1 MWAPCTFSS
10 AQTSRTPDKRVR
22 GRHYK
27 LHSMANVFGN
37 ASSGSESTSCCTS
50 CAQTKDKQH
59 VYISR
64 FAGMSSKDTDFTNDD
79 QARKRSG
86 PDAQIQEGDNFL
98 CIQCHRLNGRLGRVL
113 NNKGLSADFHMCANP
128 TKQKLMSDAADLFG
142 EDLCKKLNQTI
153 IDANI
158 QKQLTSFDNIQ
169 VFKDKVDLEE
179 KYAKKPEVLAN
190 ILANAQQFFC
200 PIRRCAMYSDP
211 EYKLQDI
218 HSSEVS
224 RTMER
229 SIEQEAKVKPA
240 KRARTAPKTAAAA
253 GVEGGDPK
261 IKPLSEAQKIA
272 LNTLKEKTDK
282 MNQEGDALT
291 KRLGSHGVVHHVPG
305 FVVQKFETALSALVA
320 AKASTDLAVEL
331 GSCNLQS
338 LRQEVATAM
347 KDLKTQ
353 TLLLENAIEA
363 AEEHLGVQEEPSAAA
378 VAAGA

>member
-1 MWAPCTFSS
+1 MFFSCFL
-10 AQTSRTPDKRVR
+10 ARASRSPDNCVR
-22 GRHYK
+22 LRLKK
-27 LHSMANVFGN
+27 LHSMEAVLANT
-37 ASSGSESTSCCTS
+37 SSGSESTFYCKV

-64 FAGMSSKDTDFTNDD
+64 FVGMSCKDTDFTNDD
-79 QARKRSG
+79 QARTRSG
-86 PDAQIQEGDNFL
+86 PDAQIQEGDTFL
-98 CIQCHRLNGRLGRVL
+98 CIQCHRLNGRIGRVL
-113 NNKGLSADFHMCANP
+113 NNQGLSADFHMCPNAS
-128 TKQKLMSDAADLFG
+128 KQKLMSDAANLFG

-153 IDANI
+153 MEAKI
-158 QKQLTSFDNIQ
+158 QKQLTSFDNTG

-200 PIRRCAMYSDP
+200 PIRRCTMYSDP
-211 EYKLQDI
+211 EYKLQDT
-218 HSSEVS
+218 HSSEIS
-224 RTMER
+224 RTIER

-240 KRARTAPKTAAAA
+240 KRARTAPKKAAAA

-282 MNQEGDALT
+282 MNQEGEALT

-353 TLLLENAIEA
+353 TPLLENAIEA
-363 AEEHLGVQEEPSAAA
+363 AEEHLGVGKEPSAAA